1 MVLRR
6 GLIWVMAIG
15 CGVAAANL
23 YYNQPMLVDMGNTM
37 HASAG
42 QMGVVATLTQVGYG
56 LGMLLFIPLG
66 DLVDRKRLIVGL
78 LIATSVALGAAA
90 AATSYAW
97 LAAASFGIGLMTV
110 AAQVLMPLAAH
121 VAEPSQRGRV
131 IGSLYTGLLL
141 GILLARTLSG
151 FVSAHFGWRAMFAL
165 AAVGCVVLA
174 VALWVSIPHISHGYE
189 AGLTYRKLIV
199 SLGRLVVREPQLR
212 EACVIGGSLFGS
224 FSAFW
229 TTLVFLLSNPPYHY
243 GSRAAGLFG
252 LVGAVS
258 AMIAPAAGRLADRR
272 GSRIVIASA
281 AVVVLSS
288 WLVFW
293 LLGHQ
298 LWGLILGVVLL
309 DLGVQAAQVSNQS
322 RVLGLLPHARGR
334 ANTVYM
340 IGYFTGGSLGSL
352 LATLAWARMGWP
364 GVCAIGAGL
373 TAVGGLT
380 ALHAV
385 KMKRGESVEIGDLS
399 VTPESVH
406 V

>member
-23 YYNQPMLVDMGNTM
+23 YYNQPMLVDMGRTM
-37 HASAG
+37 HASDR
-42 QMGVVATLTQVGYG
+42 QMGLVVTLAQVGYG

-66 DLVDRKRLIVGL
+66 DLVDRKRLLVAL
-78 LIATSVALGAAA
+78 LVATSVALGAAA
-90 AATSYAW
+90 AAMNYTW
-97 LAAASFGIGLMTV
+97 LAVASFGIGLTTV

-121 VAEPSQRGRV
+121 LAEPSQRGRV
-131 IGSLYTGLLL
+131 IGSLYTGLLF

-165 AAVGCVVLA
+165 AAIGSIALA
-174 VALWVSIPHISHGYE
+174 IALWISLPHVSHGYE
-189 AGLTYRKLIV
+189 PGLTYPKLIA

-212 EACVIGGSLFGS
+212 EACIIGGSLFGS

-229 TTLVFLLSNPPYHY
+229 TTLVFLLSGAPYHY

-252 LVGAVS
+252 LVGAAS
-258 AMIAPAAGRLADRR
+258 ALIAPAAGRLADRR
-272 GSRIVIASA
+272 GSRVVIASA
-281 AVVVLSS
+281 ALVVLAS

-293 LLGHQ
+293 LLGLH
-298 LWGLILGVVLL
+298 LLGLILGVILL
-309 DLGVQAAQVSNQS
+309 DVGVQAAQVSNQS

-352 LATLAWARMGWP
+352 LATLAWAKWNWP
-364 GVCAIGAGL
+364 GVCAVGASL
-373 TAVGGLT
+373 TLVGGLT

-385 KMKRGESVEIGDLS
+385 RFKPHVHVEPTSLS
-399 VTPESVH
+399 PTPESVH
-406 V
+406 A

>member
-23 YYNQPMLVDMGNTM
+23 YYNQPMLVDMGRTM
-37 HASAG
+37 HASDR
-42 QMGVVATLTQVGYG
+42 QMGFVVTLGQVGYG

-66 DLVDRKRLIVGL
+66 DLVDRKRLLVVL
-78 LIATSVALGAAA
+78 LVATSVALGAAA
-90 AATSYAW
+90 AAMNYTW
-97 LAAASFGIGLMTV
+97 LALASFGIGLTTV
-110 AAQVLMPLAAH
+110 TAQVLMPLAAH
-121 VAEPSQRGRV
+121 LAEPSQRGRV
-131 IGSLYTGLLL
+131 IGSLYTGLLF

-165 AAVGCVVLA
+165 AAVGSIALGI
-174 VALWVSIPHISHGYE
+174 ALWTTLPHVSHGYE
-189 AGLTYRKLIV
+189 PGLTYPRLIA

-212 EACVIGGSLFGS
+212 EACIIGGSLFGS

-229 TTLVFLLSNPPYHY
+229 TTLVFLLASPAYHY

-252 LVGAVS
+252 LVGAAS
-258 AMIAPAAGRLADRR
+258 ALIAPAAGRLADRR
-272 GSRIVIASA
+272 GSRFVIASA
-281 AVVVLSS
+281 AVVVLGS

-293 LLGHQ
+293 SLGLY
-298 LWGLILGVVLL
+298 LWGLILGVILL
-309 DLGVQAAQVSNQS
+309 DIGVQAAQVSNQS
-322 RVLGLLPHARGR
+322 RVLGLLQHARGR

-352 LATLAWARMGWP
+352 LATLAWSRFGWP
-364 GVCAIGAGL
+364 GVCAVGAGL
-373 TAVGGLT
+373 TVIGGLT

-385 KMKRGESVEIGDLS
+385 KSNRGAPTEPASLS
-399 VTPESVH
+399 PTPESVH
-406 V
+406 A

>member
-6 GLIWVMAIG
+6 GTVWVMAVG

-23 YYNQPMLVDMGNTM
+23 YFNQPMLKDIGGSV
-37 HASAG
+37 HASDK
-42 QMGVVATLTQVGYG
+42 QMGLVVTLGQVGYG

-66 DLVDRKRLIVGL
+66 DLVDRKKLIVAL
-78 LIATSVALGAAA
+78 LIATSVALAASA
-90 AATSYAW
+90 VSINYPW
-97 LAAASFGIGLMTV
+97 LALATLAVGLTTV
-110 AAQVLMPLAAH
+110 TAQVLMPLAAH
-121 VAEPSQRGRV
+121 LAEPSQRGKV
-131 IGSLYTGLLL
+131 IGNLYTGLLL

-151 FVSAHFGWRAMFAL
+151 MVSAHFGWRTMFAL
-165 AAVGCVVLA
+165 ASGGCVLLC
-174 VALWVSIPHISHGYE
+174 VALAWTLPHVSQGYE
-189 AGLTYRKLIV
+189 EGLTYRKLIG
-199 SLGRLVVREPQLR
+199 SMARLVVSEPQLR

-252 LVGAVS
+252 LVGAAS
-258 AMIAPAAGRLADRR
+258 ALIAPVAGKLADRR
-272 GSRIVIASA
+272 GSRFVIASA
-281 AVVVLSS
+281 AMVVLGS
-288 WLVFW
+288 WILFW
-293 LLGHQ
+293 LLGYS

-334 ANTVYM
+334 VNTVYM

-352 LATLAWARMGWP
+352 LATLAWARWGWP
-364 GVCAIGAGL
+364 GVCAVGAAM

-385 KMKRGESVEIGDLS
+385 RQGDCPPAEASALS
-399 VTPESVH
+399 PTPESVH
-406 V
+406 A